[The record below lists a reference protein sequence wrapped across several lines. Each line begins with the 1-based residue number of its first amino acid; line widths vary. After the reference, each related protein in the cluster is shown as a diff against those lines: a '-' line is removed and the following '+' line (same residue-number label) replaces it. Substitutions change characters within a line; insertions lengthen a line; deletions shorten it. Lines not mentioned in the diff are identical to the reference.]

1 MDQASDSSSIP
12 SLVPPIDDGVRIRR
26 ANAPCR
32 YYADRSKGI
41 HDERISRQSRVAC
54 VSRSARAHRQRAWPC
69 PFGARTLALGT
80 YLGVREGGQLLAMAG
95 DRMRVPSYVEPSA
108 ISTHPDARGRALAAY
123 LCRLLMLAAAARG

>member
-1 MDQASDSSSIP
+1 MME
-12 SLVPPIDDGVRIRR
+12 LVAVTRPG
-26 ANAPCR
+26 
-32 YYADRSKGI
+32 
-41 HDERISRQSRVAC
+41 
-54 VSRSARAHRQRAWPC
+54 

-123 LCRLLMLAAAARG
+123 LCRLLMLAAAARGEVPFLHVHPENPATGLYNRLGFEVRRQLWVLWRKPAAQSA